1 MNRMYRLIWSAIQ
14 QAWVVGSELA
24 KGHRK
29 SGRRAATAV
38 LGLAGLLAAGTA
50 FATPAV
56 NALPTGEVVAS
67 GTASFD
73 RSVSN
78 QLTVNQSSAKLISN
92 WNSFDIGSA
101 ATVNFVQP
109 DAASMALN
117 RIGTGTATE
126 IFGKLNAN
134 GQVFIVNPAG
144 ITFGL
149 GSQVSTGS
157 LLASTMGISDAN
169 FLNNNLTFER
179 NGARGQINNLGTLIA
194 TEGNVVFL
202 GTTLQNQ
209 RSIQS
214 VNGNILMANGDKL
227 KVADHNISMLQP
239 SSMISLIRNTGTL
252 TATKMEVRKGQVILL
267 GEQANPRSKVEVRGT
282 VNSQNFWARSYQ
294 INVNGALTTTGST
307 ALEASQNVNISAP
320 LNITG
325 NGALLSFV
333 HGSNPGDSLM
343 FTGTGKVN
351 LAGTNPYVRIN
362 GNFYQVIKNLT
373 QLQAIGS
380 NATTLAGNYVLGND
394 IDASSTF
401 NPIGNAATP
410 FSGRFNGFG
419 YAINHLGISSVLDSN
434 QASTPTGVFG
444 YTDHASISNARLND
458 LYVDT
463 SNASWVGG
471 LVGSNHN
478 TAITNS
484 YTAGVIDGDG
494 NGGLIGENYN
504 SDVYN
509 SYSTINIGQTYSFEV
524 GGLIGYNENSA
535 IVNSYA
541 IGNVS
546 GDRRLGGLIGMNVN
560 SNLDNVY
567 SSGSVTS
574 LSSYVGGLVGVNS
587 GNISNSYATGTI
599 YGGDDNGEF
608 YYIDVMGGLVG
619 QHNSGTI
626 SRSYATGQVNT
637 YGTAIGGLVG
647 ENGGSIIY
655 SHASGNASGGASIGG
670 LVGNNHGSI
679 DQSYA
684 SGNVGASDFVYQYY
698 NYGPRGTSS
707 GGLVGSS
714 TGSISN
720 SYATGNATAV
730 SSAGGLVG
738 YQGTSNATVLNSYS
752 TGKATAGAGAGGL
765 MGVGQARQI
774 TGGYWDLTT
783 STNTTSRGGTG
794 LTTAQMQQ
802 LSSFVGWDIS
812 NQLSGSSIWYIDEG
826 NARPVLR
833 ALMQP

>member
-1 MNRMYRLIWSAIQ
+1 MNRIYRLIWNAAQ
-14 QAWVVGSELA
+14 HTWVVCGELA
-24 KGHRK
+24 KGHAK
-29 SGRRAATAV
+29 SAGKTTTAV
-38 LGLAGLLAAGTA
+38 LGLIGLLAAGTA
-50 FATPAV
+50 YAAPAV
-56 NALPTGEVVAS
+56 NALPTGESVAS
-67 GTASFD
+67 GSASFD
-73 RSVSN
+73 RSVTN
-78 QLTVNQSSAKLISN
+78 QLTVNQASGKLITN

-101 ATVNFVQP
+101 ATVNFAQP

-117 RIGTGTATE
+117 RISTGTATE

-157 LLASTMGISDAN
+157 LLASSMGISDAN

-179 NGARGQINNLGTLIA
+179 NGARGQINNLGTLTA
-194 TEGNVVFL
+194 NEGNVVFL

-333 HGSNPGDSLM
+333 HGGNTGDSIV
-343 FTGTGKVN
+343 FTGTGKIN

-362 GNFYQVIKNLT
+362 GNFYQVIKNLA
-373 QLQAIGS
+373 QLQSIGS

-394 IDASSTF
+394 IDASSTATSGF
-401 NPIGNAATP
+401 NPLGNATTP

-419 YAINHLGISSVLDSN
+419 YAINQLSIDNNADG
-434 QASTPTGVFG
+434 TGLFG
-444 YTDHASISNARLND
+444 YTSNGSISNARLN
-458 LYVDT
+458 
-463 SNASWVGG
+463 NASVSGLTNVGVLVGNNLNTPITNSYATGIIGSEGTYMGG
-471 LVGSNHN
+471 LVGNNNYS
-478 TAITNS
+478 AITNS
-484 YTAGVIDGDG
+484 YAGVTI
-494 NGGLIGENYN
+494 
-504 SDVYN
+504 SDY
-509 SYSTINIGQTYSFEV
+509 I
-524 GGLIGYNENSA
+524 
-535 IVNSYA
+535 
-541 IGNVS
+541 
-546 GDRRLGGLIGMNVN
+546 
-560 SNLDNVY
+560 
-567 SSGSVTS
+567 
-574 LSSYVGGLVGVNS
+574 SSYVGGLVGVNQYSPISNSHAS
-587 GNISNSYATGTI
+587 GNIMGYRITGGLIGSNTNSPVSNSYATGQVKADTRYAGGLI
-599 YGGDDNGEF
+599 GTNSYSDVTHSYATGNVYGGDDNGWLMEIG
-608 YYIDVMGGLVG
+608 YTGGLIAR
-619 QHNSGTI
+619 NSNSAI
-626 SRSYATGQVNT
+626 RLSYATGNVVA
-637 YGTAIGGLVG
+637 YGSYAGGLVG
-647 ENGGSIIY
+647 ENV
-655 SHASGNASGGASIGG
+655 ANAP
-670 LVGNNHGSI
+670 I

-684 SGNVGASDFVYQYY
+684 SGTASGGDYVGGLVGYNSSAISNSFATGNAYASGWIYEHYAFGPVGA
-698 NYGPRGTSS
+698 GA
-707 GGLVGSS
+707 GGLVGSNGS

-720 SYATGNATAV
+720 SYATGTGIGANGKNGNGSGGV
-730 SSAGGLVG
+730 AGL
-738 YQGTSNATVLNSYS
+738 
-752 TGKATAGAGAGGL
+752 
-765 MGVGQARQI
+765 GVANKV
-774 TGGYWDLTT
+774 TKSYWDL
-783 STNTTSRGGTG
+783 SSSQNTISRGGTG
-794 LTTAQMQQ
+794 LSGTQMQQ

-833 ALMQP
+833 ALMP